1 MKYCVRGSDGER
13 KNKMCVEKKKKRE
26 KKVAEGTNDNEGDE
40 RQKGINEKRTNRNI
54 FHLIRR
60 LFANPKHDAIV
71 Q

>member
-40 RQKGINEKRTNRNI
+40 R
-54 FHLIRR
+54 
-60 LFANPKHDAIV
+60 
-71 Q
+71 